1 MSAGGG
7 AMTRGSTI
15 SFNKGAPA
23 TERGFTERNDRVD
36 HP

>member
-23 TERGFTERNDRVD
+23 TEGGFTERNDRVD